1 MDRGVVYCNTGG
13 VNMRTVL
20 SISLPEKMAE
30 ELNAFA
36 RETGRNKSDIVKESL
51 SIFLWETQLS
61 RAQKLFSA
69 RARVSGI
76 LTEEDVF
83 REIS

>member
-1 MDRGVVYCNTGG
+1 
-13 VNMRTVL
+13 MRTIL
-20 SISLPEKMAE
+20 SISLPEKIAE

-36 RETGRNKSDIVKESL
+36 RETGRNKSDIIKESL
-51 SIFLWETQLS
+51 SFFMWESRLR

-69 RARVSGI
+69 KARASGI

>member
-1 MDRGVVYCNTGG
+1 
-13 VNMRTVL
+13 MRTIL
-20 SISLPEKMAE
+20 SISLPEKIAE

-36 RETGRNKSDIVKESL
+36 RETGRNKSDIIKESL
-51 SIFLWETQLS
+51 SFFMWESRLR

-69 RARVSGI
+69 RARALGI

>member
-1 MDRGVVYCNTGG
+1 
-13 VNMRTVL
+13 MRTIL
-20 SISLPEKMAE
+20 SISLPEKIAE

-36 RETGRNKSDIVKESL
+36 RDTGRNKSDIIKESL
-51 SIFLWETQLS
+51 SFFMWESRLR

-69 RARVSGI
+69 RARALGI

>member
-1 MDRGVVYCNTGG
+1 
-13 VNMRTVL
+13 MRTIL
-20 SISLPEKMAE
+20 SISLPEKIAE

-36 RETGRNKSDIVKESL
+36 RDTGRNKSDIIKESL
-51 SIFLWETQLS
+51 SFFMWESRLR

-69 RARVSGI
+69 RARALGI

-83 REIS
+83 RKIS

>member
-1 MDRGVVYCNTGG
+1 
-13 VNMRTVL
+13 MRTIL
-20 SISLPEKMAE
+20 SISLPEKIAE

-36 RETGRNKSDIVKESL
+36 RDTGRNKSDIIKESL
-51 SIFLWETQLS
+51 SFFMWES
-61 RAQKLFSA
+61 RLRKAQKLFSA
-69 RARVSGI
+69 RARASGI